1 MKRVIFAAALLA
13 AVILLN
19 ILCIHIVAD
28 IKNDITEKLDT
39 LYEAASEGPEEAAA
53 LCGEFTEYW
62 IEKSHILC
70 RIVRHDLID
79 QITIA
84 VARFA
89 PLAEYGEI
97 GELSAEILRCKILLE
112 EIWDSEM
119 PFFRNIF

>member
-1 MKRVIFAAALLA
+1 MA
-13 AVILLN
+13 AVIILN
-19 ILCIHIVAD
+19 LFCIHVVTD
-28 IKNDITEKLDT
+28 IRNDVTERLDS
-39 LYEAASEGPEEAAA
+39 LYEAAENPKEAAA
-53 LCGEFTEYW
+53 ACGEFTDYW

-89 PLAEYGEI
+89 PLAEHGEA

-112 EIWDSEM
+112 EIWDSEI
-119 PFFRNIF
+119 PFLRNIF

>member
-1 MKRVIFAAALLA
+1 MKRVVFAAVLMA
-13 AVILLN
+13 AVIGLN
-19 ILCIHIVAD
+19 IFCIHLVTD
-28 IKNDITEKLDT
+28 IKDEANEKLDF
-39 LYEAASEGPEEAAA
+39 LYDSVENSKETAG
-53 LCGEFTEYW
+53 LCEDFTEYW

-119 PFFRNIF
+119 PFLRNIF